1 MQAQSLR
8 NIINIRLWNE
18 VAIRNRITPITHIIL
33 CALSY
38 FICHDM
44 HAANKLTLLPY
55 LIISLSWIGRAIAF
69 KKFPADAIPNDEV
82 RLAYYVCAMGIGLGW
97 GLMFVCVHHFYG
109 LLSVHCIFLL
119 MQLAGQC
126 SGGVATFSASPK
138 GFILFLFPITLTPV
152 IDLFFF
158 GQETSFV
165 PAGLFVLFTI
175 FYLYQI
181 KISHQYLRDSI
192 TNEII
197 TSLERDKFKG
207 LINAVPGFVSF
218 IDKNL
223 IYQAIN
229 DFGKNFY
236 QEGSIIGKS
245 VGFLHPESEFVRFV
259 QAFMLSSKETAI
271 SELKIQFNGELK
283 TFVVSIKKILEPI
296 GGAVIVSVPMDEL
309 VEARE
314 NLRVQ
319 EAKSHYTAKLVSLGE
334 MAAGIAHEIN
344 NPLAIIQGSSDQIE
358 KIIGRSDL
366 EMTRLLEYN
375 NKIQRTVGRISRIIK
390 SLKGLARNGENDP
403 FLPFEFQTIL
413 EPCIEISRQRFRDEN
428 VELEIVPY
436 DTTQK
441 IVGQEIQLSQV
452 LMNLINNAF
461 DAALSGQGRRWV
473 KVELYQSEHYFDI
486 RVQDSGNG
494 VPREIREKIME
505 PFFTTKPINKG
516 TGLGLS
522 ISKNIMEQ
530 HQGTLLL
537 DENSPHTTFV
547 MRIKR

>member
-1 MQAQSLR
+1 
-8 NIINIRLWNE
+8 
-18 VAIRNRITPITHIIL
+18 
-33 CALSY
+33 
-38 FICHDM
+38 M
-44 HAANKLTLLPY
+44 HAANKLTALPY
-55 LIISLSWIGRAIAF
+55 LLITVSWALRALAF
-69 KKFPADAIPNDEV
+69 KKFPPDDVPSDEA
-82 RLAYYVCAMGIGLGW
+82 RLAYYLCSMGIGLGW

-109 LLSVHCIFLL
+109 LLSVHSLFLL

-138 GFILFLFPITLTPV
+138 GYIFFLFPITLTPV
-152 IDLFFF
+152 VDLFFF
-158 GQETSFV
+158 SEGEAFILG
-165 PAGLFVLFTI
+165 ALFVFFTI

-181 KISHQYLRDSI
+181 KISHQYLKDSI
-192 TNEII
+192 TNEI
-197 TSLERDKFKG
+197 TNALERDKFKG

-223 IYQAIN
+223 VYQAIN

-236 QEGSIIGKS
+236 QEGSIVGKT
-245 VGFLHPESEFVRFV
+245 VGFLHPDSEFVRFV
-259 QAFMLSSKETAI
+259 QSFMLSSKETAI
-271 SELKIQFNGELK
+271 SELKIDFNGEPK

-309 VEARE
+309 VEARK
-314 NLRVQ
+314 NLRAQ
-319 EAKSHYTAKLVSLGE
+319 EAQSHYTAKLVSLGE

-358 KIIGRSDL
+358 KIASRS
-366 EMTRLLEYN
+366 ETEVTRLLEYN
-375 NKIQRTVGRISRIIK
+375 NKIQKTVGRISRIIK

-403 FLPFEFQTIL
+403 FLPFEFQHIL

-436 DTTQK
+436 DPSIK

-452 LMNLINNAF
+452 LMNLMNNAF
-461 DAALSGQGRRWV
+461 DAALSGPGRRWV
-473 KVELYQSEHYFDI
+473 KIELTQNEEYFDI
-486 RVQDSGNG
+486 KVQDSGNG
-494 VPREIREKIME
+494 VPREIRDKIME

-522 ISKNIMEQ
+522 ISKNIMIQ

-537 DENSPHTTFV
+537 DENSPFTTFV

>member
-1 MQAQSLR
+1 
-8 NIINIRLWNE
+8 
-18 VAIRNRITPITHIIL
+18 
-33 CALSY
+33 
-38 FICHDM
+38 M
-44 HAANKLTLLPY
+44 HAANKLTLVPY
-55 LIISLSWIGRAIAF
+55 LIITCAWAGRAFAF
-69 KKFPADAIPNDEV
+69 KKFPPDAIPSEQI
-82 RLAYYVCAMGIGLGW
+82 RFCYYVSALGIGLGW

-109 LLSVHCIFLL
+109 LLSLHCIFLL

-138 GFILFLFPITLTPV
+138 GYILFLFPITLTPV

-158 GQETSFV
+158 AEEPFFV
-165 PAGLFVLFTI
+165 PAGLIVFFTI

-181 KISHQYLRDSI
+181 KISHQYLKASI
-192 TNEII
+192 TNEI
-197 TSLERDKFKG
+197 TSSLERDKFKG

-223 IYQAIN
+223 VYQAIN

-236 QEGSIIGKS
+236 IEGSIVGKT
-245 VGFLHPESEFVRFV
+245 VGFLHPDSEFVRFV
-259 QAFMLSSKETAI
+259 QSFMLSSKETAI
-271 SELKIQFNGELK
+271 SELKIEFHGEPK

-314 NLRVQ
+314 NLRAQ

-358 KIIGRSDL
+358 KIVSRS
-366 EMTRLLEYN
+366 ETEITRLLEYN
-375 NKIQRTVGRISRIIK
+375 SKIQKTVGRISRIIK

-403 FLPFEFQTIL
+403 FLPFEFQHIL

-436 DTTQK
+436 DTSLK

-452 LMNLINNAF
+452 LMNLLNNAF
-461 DAALSGQGRRWV
+461 DATLSGPDRRWV
-473 KVELYQSEHYFDI
+473 RIELTQNEEYFDI
-486 RVQDSGNG
+486 KVQDSGNG
-494 VPREIREKIME
+494 VPRAIRDKIME

-537 DENSPHTTFV
+537 DENSPYTTFV

>member
-8 NIINIRLWNE
+8 KIIKIRLWNE

-33 CALSY
+33 CVLSY
-38 FICHDM
+38 FICHQM
-44 HAANKLTLLPY
+44 HAANKLTALPY
-55 LIISLSWIGRAIAF
+55 LLITVSWALRALAF
-69 KKFPADAIPNDEV
+69 KKFPPDDVPSDEA
-82 RLAYYVCAMGIGLGW
+82 RLAYYLCSMGIGLGW

-109 LLSVHCIFLL
+109 LLSVHSLFLL

-138 GFILFLFPITLTPV
+138 GYIFFLFPITLTPV
-152 IDLFFF
+152 IDFFF
-158 GQETSFV
+158 FSEGE
-165 PAGLFVLFTI
+165 ALILGALFVFFTI

-181 KISHQYLRDSI
+181 KISHQYLKDSI
-192 TNEII
+192 SNEI
-197 TSLERDKFKG
+197 SNALERDKFKG

-223 IYQAIN
+223 VYQAIN

-236 QEGSIIGKS
+236 QEGSIVGKT

-259 QAFMLSSKETAI
+259 QSFMLSSKETAI
-271 SELKIQFNGELK
+271 SELKIEFNGEPK

-309 VEARE
+309 VEARK
-314 NLRVQ
+314 NLRAQ
-319 EAKSHYTAKLVSLGE
+319 EAQSHYTAKLVSLGE

-358 KIIGRSDL
+358 KIASRS
-366 EMTRLLEYN
+366 ETEVTRLLEYN
-375 NKIQRTVGRISRIIK
+375 SKIQKTVGRISRIIK

-403 FLPFEFQTIL
+403 FLPFEFQHIL

-436 DTTQK
+436 DSSIR

-452 LMNLINNAF
+452 LMNLMNNAF
-461 DAALSGQGRRWV
+461 DAALAGPNRRWV
-473 KVELYQSEHYFDI
+473 KIELTQNEEYFDI
-486 RVQDSGNG
+486 KVQDSGNG
-494 VPREIREKIME
+494 VPREIRDKIME

-522 ISKNIMEQ
+522 ISKNIMIQ

-537 DENSPHTTFV
+537 DENSPFTTFV